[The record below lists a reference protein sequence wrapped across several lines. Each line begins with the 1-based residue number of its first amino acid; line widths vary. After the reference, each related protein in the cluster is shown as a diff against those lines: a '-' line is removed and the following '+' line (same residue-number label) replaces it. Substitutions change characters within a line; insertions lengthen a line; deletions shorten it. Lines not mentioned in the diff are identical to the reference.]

1 MYLRFG
7 IGKAAAVCSG
17 GGTLYGYG
25 NFAATVGLSNNMIRL
40 SILFIRLDPIYFC
53 IAKLIRLCP
62 LNFVDNNPYLLG
74 VVFIVE

>member
-40 SILFIRLDPIYFC
+40 SIFCLYGWILFI
-53 IAKLIRLCP
+53 
-62 LNFVDNNPYLLG
+62 FV
-74 VVFIVE
+74 